1 MKPSDK
7 TMTLFYQQLG
17 KLFYSMALVDGKIQQ
32 EEITELKKIVR
43 KEWITLE
50 DSIDSFQTDTA
61 YQIEIVFDWL
71 IENKWDSKQ
80 LIADFKQFQK
90 EHKSLFTKRINEL
103 ILKTVKAIAVS
114 LYRKNKSEQLIMN
127 ELDSLLL

>member
-17 KLFYSMALVDGKIQQ
+17 KLFYSMALADGKIQQ
-32 EEITELKKIVR
+32 EEIAELKKIVR
-43 KEWITLE
+43 KEWVTLE
-50 DSIDSFQTDTA
+50 DSIDSFQTHTA

-71 IENKWDSKQ
+71 IEKKWDSKQ

-103 ILKTVKAIAVS
+103 ILKTVKAIAAS
-114 LYRKNKSEQLIMN
+114 FYRKNKSEQLLMN

>member
-17 KLFYSMALVDGKIQQ
+17 KLFYSMTLVDGKIQQ

>member
-7 TMTLFYQQLG
+7 TMTLFYQKLG
-17 KLFYSMALVDGKIQQ
+17 KLFYSMALADGKTQQ
-32 EEITELKKIVR
+32 EEIAELKKIVQ
-43 KEWITLE
+43 KEWVTLE

-61 YQIEIVFDWL
+61 YQIVFDWL
-71 IENKWDSKQ
+71 IEKKGDSKQ

-103 ILKTVKAIAVS
+103 ILKTIKAIAAS
-114 LYRKNKSEQLIMN
+114 FYRKNKSEQLLMN

>member
-7 TMTLFYQQLG
+7 TMTLFYQKLG
-17 KLFYSMALVDGKIQQ
+17 KLFYSLSLADGKIQQ
-32 EEITELKKIVR
+32 EEIAELKKIVR
-43 KEWITLE
+43 KEWVTLE

-61 YQIEIVFDWL
+61 YQIVFDWL
-71 IENKWDSKQ
+71 IEKKGDSKQ

-103 ILKTVKAIAVS
+103 ILKTIKAIAAS
-114 LYRKNKSEQLIMN
+114 FYRKNKSEQLLMN

>member
-114 LYRKNKSEQLIMN
+114 FYRKNKSEQLIMN